1 MEKYTNNEEIKYKI
15 KINNFQINLFKTL
28 SKFEKYDTIETENQ
42 IRIFD
47 NFYLPIKLIKITNKE
62 KIDEEITYGSEE
74 AKNKGVEIASEKIK
88 QNLPEESQVL
98 QKYIDYSEEQDSVT
112 VEVTYE
118 VLESIGTKEKIVF

>member
-1 MEKYTNNEEIKYKI
+1 M
-15 KINNFQINLFKTL
+15 
-28 SKFEKYDTIETENQ
+28 
-42 IRIFD
+42 
-47 NFYLPIKLIKITNKE
+47 PIKLIKITNKE
-62 KIDEEITYGSEE
+62 KIDEEITYESEE

-88 QNLPEESQVL
+88 QNLPEKSQVL